1 MTPLNQLVDLAMS
14 QDMAWHAGQ
23 ESLTTSLLRP
33 ILPEIVDTLGRLR
46 LRTDAWIAQSA
57 APPSYP
63 IGFCAVIRDR
73 VFDGLLGDPRVQS
86 LIAAGLVLKKV
97 FVILKDRY
105 FQNAMQFGNL
115 YIDVANDTVDPAK
128 PWLEWMDVREVPY
141 ENVGELPT
149 LIRVAESYHRCHA
162 FPNVFFPLLAP
173 VVPLL
178 LIAEDGRLGLLHFQ
192 DGGFLKDLAHGVP
205 HLRSWLAGPAR
216 LLPPLPEPY
225 TVRVSAVFVRRDRR
239 AGRRLCGR
247 LRRFRSAR
255 RHSRRPQ
262 PRASGHPLAPHD
274 GPALRAV
281 LNRRAAVRSTG
292 GPRRARPAVGRR
304 VFRRPGRGR
313 ACRPPCRRR
322 LSQGP

>member
-23 ESLTTSLLRP
+23 ESLTTALLRP
-33 ILPEIVDTLGRLR
+33 ILPGIVDTLGRLR
-46 LRTDAWIAQSA
+46 LRTDAWIAQST

-63 IGFCAVIRDR
+63 VGFCAVIRDR
-73 VFDGLLGDPRVQS
+73 VFDGLLGDPLVQS

-149 LIRVAESYHRCHA
+149 LIRVAESYHRCRA

-192 DGGFLKDLAHGVP
+192 DGGFLKDLAHGLP
-205 HLRSWLAGPAR
+205 HLRNWLAGPAR

-225 TVRVSAVFVRRDRR
+225 AAQLQRACGGNDFAVFPFEYRPCSFGEITAQADDYAAAFADPDRHN
-239 AGRRLCGR
+239 AILG
-247 LRRFRSAR
+247 
-255 RHSRRPQ
+255 
-262 PRASGHPLAPHD
+262 
-274 GPALRAV
+274 V
-281 LNRRAAVRSTG
+281 LNLVPVAIRSLHTMDL
-292 GPRRARPAVGRR
+292 R
-304 VFRRPGRGR
+304 
-313 ACRPPCRRR
+313 
-322 LSQGP
+322 

>member
-33 ILPEIVDTLGRLR
+33 SLPEIVDTLGRLR

-141 ENVGELPT
+141 ENVGELHS
-149 LIRVAESYHRCHA
+149 LIRVAESYHRCRA
-162 FPNVFFPLLAP
+162 FPNVSFPLLAP

-178 LIAEDGRLGLLHFQ
+178 SIAEDGRLGLLHFQ
-192 DGGFLKDLAHGVP
+192 DGGFLKDLAHGLP

-225 TVRVSAVFVRRDRR
+225 AAQLQRACGGNDFAAFPFEYRPCSFGEIAAQADDYAAAFADSDR
-239 AGRRLCGR
+239 
-247 LRRFRSAR
+247 
-255 RHSRRPQ
+255 
-262 PRASGHPLAPHD
+262 HD
-274 GPALRAV
+274 AILGV
-281 LNRRAAVRSTG
+281 LNLVPVAIRSLHTIDL
-292 GPRRARPAVGRR
+292 R
-304 VFRRPGRGR
+304 
-313 ACRPPCRRR
+313 
-322 LSQGP
+322 

>member
-23 ESLTTSLLRP
+23 ESLTNSLLRP
-33 ILPEIVDTLGRLR
+33 ILPGIVDTLGRLR

-63 IGFCAVIRDR
+63 VGFCAVIRDR
-73 VFDGLLGDPRVQS
+73 VFDGLLGDPVVQS
-86 LIAAGLVLKKV
+86 LMAAGLVLKKV

-105 FQNAMQFGNL
+105 FQNAIQFGNL

-149 LIRVAESYHRCHA
+149 LIRVAESYHRCRA

-192 DGGFLKDLAHGVP
+192 DGGFLKDLAHGLQ
-205 HLRSWLAGPAR
+205 HLRNWLAGPAR

-225 TVRVSAVFVRRDRR
+225 AAQLQRACGGNDFAVFPFEYRPCSFGEIAAQADDYAAAFADPDRHN
-239 AGRRLCGR
+239 AIL
-247 LRRFRSAR
+247 S
-255 RHSRRPQ
+255 
-262 PRASGHPLAPHD
+262 
-274 GPALRAV
+274 V
-281 LNRRAAVRSTG
+281 LNLVPVAIRSLHTMDL
-292 GPRRARPAVGRR
+292 R
-304 VFRRPGRGR
+304 
-313 ACRPPCRRR
+313 
-322 LSQGP
+322 

>member
-14 QDMAWHAGQ
+14 QDMAWNAGQ

-33 ILPEIVDTLGRLR
+33 VLPEIVDTLGRLR
-46 LRTDAWIAQSA
+46 LRTDTWIAQSA

-73 VFDGLLGDPRVQS
+73 VFDGLLGDPLVQS

-149 LIRVAESYHRCHA
+149 LIRVAESYHRCRA

-178 LIAEDGRLGLLHFQ
+178 VIAEDGRLGLLHFQ
-192 DGGFLKDLAHGVP
+192 DGGFLKDLAHGLP

-216 LLPPLPEPY
+216 LLPSLPEQY
-225 TVRVSAVFVRRDRR
+225 TAQLQRACGGNNFAVFPFEYRPCSFGEIAAQADDYAAAFADPDR
-239 AGRRLCGR
+239 
-247 LRRFRSAR
+247 
-255 RHSRRPQ
+255 
-262 PRASGHPLAPHD
+262 HD
-274 GPALRAV
+274 AILGV
-281 LNRRAAVRSTG
+281 LNLVPVAIRSLHAMDL
-292 GPRRARPAVGRR
+292 R
-304 VFRRPGRGR
+304 
-313 ACRPPCRRR
+313 
-322 LSQGP
+322 

>member
-1 MTPLNQLVDLAMS
+1 MTPLNQLVDLALS

-33 ILPEIVDTLGRLR
+33 ILPGIVDTLGRLR

-128 PWLEWMDVREVPY
+128 PWLEWMDVREVPFA
-141 ENVGELPT
+141 NVGDLST
-149 LIRVAESYHRCHA
+149 IARVAGDYHRCRVH
-162 FPNVFFPLLAP
+162 PNTFFPLLAP

-178 LIAEDGRLGLLHFQ
+178 AVHDDGRLGLLHFQ
-192 DGGFLKDLAHGVP
+192 DGGFLKDLALGFP
-205 HLRSWLAGPAR
+205 HLRHWLAGPAR
-216 LLPPLPEPY
+216 DLPPLPEADAEALREACGRENNDAFAFECRPCSF
-225 TVRVSAVFVRRDRR
+225 VDIAEHADAFSAVFADP
-239 AGRRLCGR
+239 
-247 LRRFRSAR
+247 S
-255 RHSRRPQ
+255 RHWSITAVCNRVP
-262 PRASGHPLAPHD
+262 A
-274 GPALRAV
+274 ALRD
-281 LNRRAAVRSTG
+281 L
-292 GPRRARPAVGRR
+292 RARNIRSG
-304 VFRRPGRGR
+304 
-313 ACRPPCRRR
+313 
-322 LSQGP
+322 

>member
-149 LIRVAESYHRCHA
+149 LIRVAESYHRCRA

-192 DGGFLKDLAHGVP
+192 DGGFLKDLAHGLP

-225 TVRVSAVFVRRDRR
+225 TAQLQQACGGNDFAVFPFEYRPCSFGEIAAQADDYAAAFADSDR
-239 AGRRLCGR
+239 
-247 LRRFRSAR
+247 
-255 RHSRRPQ
+255 
-262 PRASGHPLAPHD
+262 HD
-274 GPALRAV
+274 AILGV
-281 LNRRAAVRSTG
+281 LNLVPVAIRSLHTMDL
-292 GPRRARPAVGRR
+292 R
-304 VFRRPGRGR
+304 
-313 ACRPPCRRR
+313 
-322 LSQGP
+322 

>member
-1 MTPLNQLVDLAMS
+1 MTPLNQLVDLALS

-141 ENVGELPT
+141 ENVGELLT
-149 LIRVAESYHRCHA
+149 LIRVAESYHRCRA

-192 DGGFLKDLAHGVP
+192 DGGFLKDLAHGLP

-225 TVRVSAVFVRRDRR
+225 TAQLQRACGGNDFAVFPLEYRPCSFGEIAAQADDYAAAFADSDR
-239 AGRRLCGR
+239 
-247 LRRFRSAR
+247 
-255 RHSRRPQ
+255 
-262 PRASGHPLAPHD
+262 HD
-274 GPALRAV
+274 AILGV
-281 LNRRAAVRSTG
+281 LNLVPVAIRSLHTMDL
-292 GPRRARPAVGRR
+292 R
-304 VFRRPGRGR
+304 
-313 ACRPPCRRR
+313 
-322 LSQGP
+322 

>member
-23 ESLTTSLLRP
+23 ESLTNSLLRP
-33 ILPEIVDTLGRLR
+33 ALPEIVDTLGRLR
-46 LRTDAWIAQSA
+46 QQTDAWIARSA

-63 IGFCAVIRDR
+63 VGFCAVIRDR
-73 VFDGLLGDPRVQS
+73 VFDGLLRDPTVQR
-86 LIAAGLVLKKV
+86 LTAAGVVLKKV

-141 ENVGELPT
+141 ENVGELST
-149 LIRVAESYHRCHA
+149 LIRVAESYHRCRA

-192 DGGFLKDLAHGVP
+192 DGGFLKDLAHGLP

-225 TVRVSAVFVRRDRR
+225 TAQLQRACGGNDFAVFPFEYRPCSFGEIAAQADDYAAAFADSDR
-239 AGRRLCGR
+239 
-247 LRRFRSAR
+247 
-255 RHSRRPQ
+255 
-262 PRASGHPLAPHD
+262 HD
-274 GPALRAV
+274 AILGV
-281 LNRRAAVRSTG
+281 LNLVPVAIRSLHTMDL
-292 GPRRARPAVGRR
+292 R
-304 VFRRPGRGR
+304 
-313 ACRPPCRRR
+313 
-322 LSQGP
+322 

>member
-23 ESLTTSLLRP
+23 ESLTNSLLRP
-33 ILPEIVDTLGRLR
+33 ILPGIVDTLGRLR
-46 LRTDAWIAQSA
+46 LRTDAWIVQSA

-63 IGFCAVIRDR
+63 VGFCAVIRDR
-73 VFDGLLGDPRVQS
+73 VFDGLRGDPVVQS
-86 LIAAGLVLKKV
+86 LMAAGLVLKKV

-149 LIRVAESYHRCHA
+149 LIRVAESYHRCRA

-192 DGGFLKDLAHGVP
+192 DGGFLKDLAHGLP
-205 HLRSWLAGPAR
+205 HLRTWLAGPAR

-225 TVRVSAVFVRRDRR
+225 AAQLQRACGGNDFAVFPFEYRPCSFGEIAAQADEYAAAFADPDRHN
-239 AGRRLCGR
+239 AILG
-247 LRRFRSAR
+247 
-255 RHSRRPQ
+255 
-262 PRASGHPLAPHD
+262 
-274 GPALRAV
+274 V
-281 LNRRAAVRSTG
+281 LNLVPVAIRSLHTMDL
-292 GPRRARPAVGRR
+292 R
-304 VFRRPGRGR
+304 
-313 ACRPPCRRR
+313 
-322 LSQGP
+322 

>member
-149 LIRVAESYHRCHA
+149 LIRVAESYHRCRA

-192 DGGFLKDLAHGVP
+192 DGGFLKDLAHGLP

-225 TVRVSAVFVRRDRR
+225 TAQLQRACGSNDFTVFPFEYRPCSFGEIAAQADDYAAAFTDSDR
-239 AGRRLCGR
+239 
-247 LRRFRSAR
+247 
-255 RHSRRPQ
+255 
-262 PRASGHPLAPHD
+262 HD
-274 GPALRAV
+274 AILGV
-281 LNRRAAVRSTG
+281 LNLVPVAIRSLHTMDL
-292 GPRRARPAVGRR
+292 R
-304 VFRRPGRGR
+304 
-313 ACRPPCRRR
+313 
-322 LSQGP
+322 

>member
-1 MTPLNQLVDLAMS
+1 MTPLNQLVDLALS

-33 ILPEIVDTLGRLR
+33 ILPGIVDTLGRLR

-149 LIRVAESYHRCHA
+149 LIRVAESYHRCRA

-192 DGGFLKDLAHGVP
+192 DGGFLKDLAHGLP

-216 LLPPLPEPY
+216 PLPPLPEPY
-225 TVRVSAVFVRRDRR
+225 TAQLQRACGGNDFTVFPFEYRPCSFGEIAAQADDYAAAFADSDR
-239 AGRRLCGR
+239 
-247 LRRFRSAR
+247 
-255 RHSRRPQ
+255 
-262 PRASGHPLAPHD
+262 HD
-274 GPALRAV
+274 AILGV
-281 LNRRAAVRSTG
+281 LNLVPVAIRSLHTMDL
-292 GPRRARPAVGRR
+292 R
-304 VFRRPGRGR
+304 
-313 ACRPPCRRR
+313 
-322 LSQGP
+322 

>member
-33 ILPEIVDTLGRLR
+33 ILPGIVDTLGRLR

-63 IGFCAVIRDR
+63 VGFCAVIRDR
-73 VFDGLLGDPRVQS
+73 VFDGLRGDPVVQS
-86 LIAAGLVLKKV
+86 LMAAGLVLKKV

-149 LIRVAESYHRCHA
+149 LIRVAESYHRCRA

-192 DGGFLKDLAHGVP
+192 DGGFLKDLAHGLP
-205 HLRSWLAGPAR
+205 HLRTWLAGPAR

-225 TVRVSAVFVRRDRR
+225 AAQLQRACGGNDFAVFPFEYRPCSFGEIAAQADEYAAAFADPDRHN
-239 AGRRLCGR
+239 AILG
-247 LRRFRSAR
+247 
-255 RHSRRPQ
+255 
-262 PRASGHPLAPHD
+262 
-274 GPALRAV
+274 V
-281 LNRRAAVRSTG
+281 LNLVPVAIRSLHTMDL
-292 GPRRARPAVGRR
+292 R
-304 VFRRPGRGR
+304 
-313 ACRPPCRRR
+313 
-322 LSQGP
+322 

>member
-73 VFDGLLGDPRVQS
+73 VFDGLLGDPLVQS

-149 LIRVAESYHRCHA
+149 LIRVAESYHRCRA
-162 FPNVFFPLLAP
+162 FPNVFFPLLSP

-192 DGGFLKDLAHGVP
+192 DGGFLKDLAHGLP
-205 HLRSWLAGPAR
+205 HLRSWLAGPAH

-225 TVRVSAVFVRRDRR
+225 AAQLQRACGGNDFAVFPFEYRPCSFGEIATQADGYAAAFADSDR
-239 AGRRLCGR
+239 
-247 LRRFRSAR
+247 
-255 RHSRRPQ
+255 
-262 PRASGHPLAPHD
+262 HD
-274 GPALRAV
+274 AILGV
-281 LNRRAAVRSTG
+281 LNLVPVAVRSLHTMDL
-292 GPRRARPAVGRR
+292 R
-304 VFRRPGRGR
+304 
-313 ACRPPCRRR
+313 
-322 LSQGP
+322 

>member
-23 ESLTTSLLRP
+23 ESLTNSLLRP
-33 ILPEIVDTLGRLR
+33 ILPGIVDTLGRLR
-46 LRTDAWIAQSA
+46 LRTDAWIVQSA

-63 IGFCAVIRDR
+63 VGFCAVIRDR
-73 VFDGLLGDPRVQS
+73 VFDGLRGDPVVQS
-86 LIAAGLVLKKV
+86 LMAAGLVLKKV

-149 LIRVAESYHRCHA
+149 LIRVAESYHRCRA

-192 DGGFLKDLAHGVP
+192 DGGFLKDLAHGLP
-205 HLRSWLAGPAR
+205 HLRTWLAGPAR

-225 TVRVSAVFVRRDRR
+225 AAQLQRACGGNDFAVFPFEYRPCSFGEIAAQADEYAAAFADPDRHG
-239 AGRRLCGR
+239 AILG
-247 LRRFRSAR
+247 
-255 RHSRRPQ
+255 
-262 PRASGHPLAPHD
+262 
-274 GPALRAV
+274 V
-281 LNRRAAVRSTG
+281 LNLVPVAIRSLHTMDL
-292 GPRRARPAVGRR
+292 R
-304 VFRRPGRGR
+304 
-313 ACRPPCRRR
+313 
-322 LSQGP
+322 

>member
-1 MTPLNQLVDLAMS
+1 MTPLNQLVDLALS

-128 PWLEWMDVREVPY
+128 PWLEWMDVRKVPY

-149 LIRVAESYHRCHA
+149 LIRVAESYHRCRA

-178 LIAEDGRLGLLHFQ
+178 LIAEDGQLGLLHFQ
-192 DGGFLKDLAHGVP
+192 DGGFLKDLAHGLP

-225 TVRVSAVFVRRDRR
+225 TAQLQRACGGNDFAVFPFEYRPCSFGEIAAQADDYAAAFADSDR
-239 AGRRLCGR
+239 
-247 LRRFRSAR
+247 
-255 RHSRRPQ
+255 
-262 PRASGHPLAPHD
+262 HD
-274 GPALRAV
+274 AILGV
-281 LNRRAAVRSTG
+281 LNLVPVAIRSLHTMDL
-292 GPRRARPAVGRR
+292 R
-304 VFRRPGRGR
+304 
-313 ACRPPCRRR
+313 
-322 LSQGP
+322 